1 MKYLHSITILFFLI
15 HSLAAQ
21 DTFSIVAMD
30 PETGEVGS
38 AGASCVDLSNFF
50 GLSDHFL
57 GDLVPG
63 QAAINTQAY
72 YLSTNQNN
80 ALQQIQNGAS
90 PQETIDWLIANDVQ
104 GNPALRQYGI
114 VALTDNGVE
123 SAAHTGQSTDDYKGH
138 IVGPNYAIQGNI
150 LLNEEVLLNMEQEFL
165 NAEGDLACK
174 LMAAMQGANI
184 VGADSRCADNG
195 TSSLFAFLKVAQA
208 DDVQGNPGFL
218 VSVRTKNGDGI
229 EPIDSLQV
237 LFDAEKSCSPS
248 SLIQIDGQSLS
259 LYPNPFS
266 DSLELNYK
274 GTDEVEI
281 VIFNTEGREVF
292 KDIIRSS
299 SVLDTTDWKA
309 GVYQVLISVDGE
321 VQSFK
326 TIKIK

>member
-1 MKYLHSITILFFLI
+1 
-15 HSLAAQ
+15 
-21 DTFSIVAMD
+21 
-30 PETGEVGS
+30 
-38 AGASCVDLSNFF
+38 
-50 GLSDHFL
+50 
-57 GDLVPG
+57 
-63 QAAINTQAY
+63 
-72 YLSTNQNN
+72 
-80 ALQQIQNGAS
+80 
-90 PQETIDWLIANDVQ
+90 
-104 GNPALRQYGI
+104 
-114 VALTDNGVE
+114 
-123 SAAHTGQSTDDYKGH
+123 
-138 IVGPNYAIQGNI
+138 
-150 LLNEEVLLNMEQEFL
+150 MEQEFL

-248 SLIQIDGQSLS
+248 SLIQIDGQSLII
-259 LYPNPFS
+259 YPNPSS

-281 VIFNTEGREVF
+281 VIYNTEGREVF
-292 KDIIRSS
+292 KDNISS
-299 SVLDTTDWKA
+299 SAILDTTDWKA